1 MKNSSTWTSYISTI
15 LDDALQRVV
24 TISLAMGPTKAPLH
38 IDPLQRKWTNHQPN
52 IIIHPKP

>member
-1 MKNSSTWTSYISTI
+1 
-15 LDDALQRVV
+15 LQRVV